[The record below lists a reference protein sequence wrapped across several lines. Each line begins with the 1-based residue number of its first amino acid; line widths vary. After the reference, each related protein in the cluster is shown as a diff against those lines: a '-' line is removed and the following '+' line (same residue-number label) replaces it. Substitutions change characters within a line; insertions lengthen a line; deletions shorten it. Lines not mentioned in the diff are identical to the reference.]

1 MGYGLGAAICGVALP
16 LAANGQ
22 GAFAL
27 PPGVAAEVVDL
38 QGSGERKP
46 APDTSSVPAHARD
59 DLSRGAFVRTGPAS
73 KMALVVA
80 DETQVRLAQHSTRS
94 TVVPCQS
101 LSLWRQLLSAYP
113 ADGIAAAFVNRIE
126 SLQTTSTAEWTG
138 AAALNKL

>member
-1 MGYGLGAAICGVALP
+1 MGCGLGAAICGVALL

-46 APDTSSVPAHARD
+46 APDTSSMPAHARD

-80 DETQVRLAQHSTRS
+80 DETQVRLNQNSLLQVKSVADADEALADLSRSTRRVQPS
-94 TVVPCQS
+94 CPV
-101 LSLWRQLLSAYP
+101 R
-113 ADGIAAAFVNRIE
+113 AFHF
-126 SLQTTSTAEWTG
+126 G
-138 AAALNKL
+138 ANS